1 MSNYYA
7 KRDAK
12 LNISNA
18 LRNFGWKIYGY
29 KEDNSDAMTDY
40 YDPAYWGGIAEKN
53 GFVLVIDCDRESEGS
68 DIKQYNKNNTPF
80 EDRQKISKLEE
91 MTIENG
97 ATEHEEKTAKNLIQK
112 IKEKS
117 VSSEG
122 YEVIGKIPAHLANP
136 NKSIWHIEKDGKIYD
151 KGNSL
156 TKFARLPKS
165 YEYDYAKMEYHEHYK
180 YYTDWHTQTRKE
192 RTLTEEQEKIMK
204 EFKALILRFEAV
216 INGCNACHDGSEEGK
231 KIKPNEGMEK
241 ITVTDY
247 KTEYKTKII
256 AKPENIT
263 ENMHFI
269 LLHNF
274 NYGCNKGTVY
284 KINRIT
290 ENRIYANRLNG
301 KLTKILTG
309 NASRNNHFSLT
320 IERLNGFISKEAIS
334 FVEIVEVKTEIQRE
348 KWVKK
353 SVTETPKQTS
363 EAESEKIENE
373 RLQLNIIEDVDTRDN
388 SKIWIVKVIN
398 KLGKEEYITVSKKF
412 KNIGGYYSKFK
423 HGFLFRFN
431 PKDQLQ
437 DF

>member
-1 MSNYYA
+1 MSNYYEKRKA
-7 KRDAK
+7 KV
-12 LNISNA
+12 NIANA
-18 LRNFGWKIYGY
+18 LRNFGWIIHEFH
-29 KEDNSDAMTDY
+29 EDESDSMTDY
-40 YDPAYWGGIAEKN
+40 YSPACWHGIAEKN
-53 GFVLVIDCDRESEGS
+53 GFVLVIDCDNASEGRE
-68 DIKQYNKNNTPF
+68 IKQYNRSGSSF
-80 EDRQKISKLEE
+80 DDRQKIAKLEE

-97 ATEHEEKTAKNLIQK
+97 ATEHEEKTAQNLIQK

-156 TKFARLPKS
+156 TKFARIPES
-165 YEYDYAKMEYHEHYK
+165 CEYDYAKMEYREYYK

-274 NYGCNKGTVY
+274 NYGCNKNTVY
-284 KINRIT
+284 KINRVA
-290 ENRIYANRLNG
+290 ENRIYANRLND
-301 KLTKILTG
+301 KLTKVLTG
-309 NASRNNHFSLT
+309 SASRNNHFSVTLD
-320 IERLNGFISKEAIS
+320 RLNSFIAKEAIA
-334 FVEIVEVKTEIQRE
+334 FVEIVEVKTAVQRE

-353 SVTETPKQTS
+353 SVTETQKKTS
-363 EAESEKIENE
+363 ESEKIENDS
-373 RLQLNIIEDVDTRDN
+373 LQLDIIEDVDTRDN

>member
-1 MSNYYA
+1 MSNYYEKRKA
-7 KRDAK
+7 KV
-12 LNISNA
+12 NIANA
-18 LRNFGWKIYGY
+18 LRNFGWTIHEFH
-29 KEDNSDAMTDY
+29 EDESDSMTDY
-40 YDPAYWGGIAEKN
+40 YSPAYWYGIAEKN
-53 GFVLVIDCDRESEGS
+53 GFVLVIDCDNASEGRE
-68 DIKQYNKNNTPF
+68 IKRYNRSGSSF
-80 EDRQKISKLEE
+80 DDRQKIAKLEE

-97 ATEHEEKTAKNLIQK
+97 ATEHEEKTAQILIQK

-136 NKSIWHIEKDGKIYD
+136 NKAIWHIEKDGKIYD

-156 TKFARLPKS
+156 TKFARLPES
-165 YEYDYAKMEYHEHYK
+165 YEYNYAKMEYHEHYK
-180 YYTDWHTQTRKE
+180 YYTDYYTNTRKE
-192 RTLTEEQEKIMK
+192 RTLTDEQEKIMK

-241 ITVTDY
+241 ITVTEY

-256 AKPENIT
+256 SKPENIT

-284 KINRIT
+284 KINRLA
-290 ENRIYANRLNG
+290 ENRIYANRLND
-301 KLTKILTG
+301 KLTKVLTG
-309 NASRNNHFSLT
+309 RASRNNHFSLT
-320 IERLNGFISKEAIS
+320 LERLNSFISKEAIS
-334 FVEIVEVKTEIQRE
+334 FVEIVEVKTAVQRE
-348 KWVKK
+348 KWVKR
-353 SVTETPKQTS
+353 SVTEATKQTS
-363 EAESEKIENE
+363 ELGLEKIENE
-373 RLQLNIIEDVDTRDN
+373 RLQLNILEDVDTRDN